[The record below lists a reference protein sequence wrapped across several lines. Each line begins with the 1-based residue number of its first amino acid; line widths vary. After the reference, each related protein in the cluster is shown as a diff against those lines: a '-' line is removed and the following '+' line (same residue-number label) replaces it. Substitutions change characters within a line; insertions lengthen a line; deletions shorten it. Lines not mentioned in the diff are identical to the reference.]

1 MSTDLLRE
9 PPQRTPTASLR
20 SVDWPVD
27 VPSFGSAVRAL
38 LEDARVGRV
47 GVATPEDRWLVPRI
61 EEALSGF
68 DDIQQMDTGYEP
80 VPPSNAGAAAAT
92 ASILARRARALG

>member
-9 PPQRTPTASLR
+9 PLQPTPTASLR
-20 SVDWPVD
+20 SAAWPVD
-27 VPSFGSAVRAL
+27 VPSFGSAVSAL

-47 GVATPEDRWLVPRI
+47 SAATPEDRWLVLRI

-68 DDIQQMDTGYEP
+68 DDIQQMDTVYDA

-92 ASILARRARALG
+92 VSILARRARALG